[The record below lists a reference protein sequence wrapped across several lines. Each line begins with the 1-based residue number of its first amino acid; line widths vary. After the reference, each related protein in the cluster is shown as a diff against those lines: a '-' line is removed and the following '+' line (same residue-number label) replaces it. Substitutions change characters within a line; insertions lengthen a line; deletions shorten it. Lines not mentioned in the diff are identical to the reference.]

1 MKEFV
6 GLLQDTSFFIV
17 AMTKNGVRAMGLTS
31 MAFKKPRHFRRRG
44 SLYLNG
50 KEMRPYIQGALDGLC
65 AIYSIV
71 NAARIISDIGEEESK
86 NLFKQ
91 ILTYLENSENL
102 SRVLT
107 EGIGLNTVG
116 SILRDTTNGKIHD
129 RNMPFKHHP
138 DTSLDEFWSEII
150 SFLDGGS
157 KRAILIGLGG
167 RMWDHWSIVH
177 AISDRQIY
185 FFDSYKLKTLTRNR
199 CTTIR
204 PTTARPHWLC
214 PTHTYFLS

>member
-1 MKEFV
+1 MEMISETFNKSRP
-6 GLLQDTSFFIV
+6 L
-17 AMTKNGVRAMGLTS
+17 
-31 MAFKKPRHFRRRG
+31 RHRG

-50 KEMRPYIQGALDGLC
+50 KEMRPYLQGALDGLC

-86 NLFKQ
+86 SLFKQ
-91 ILTYLENSENL
+91 ILDYLENRADL
-102 SRVLT
+102 GRVLT

-116 SILRDTTNGKIHD
+116 SILRNVANGRIRD
-129 RNMPFKHHP
+129 RNMPFKHRP
-138 DTSLDEFWSEII
+138 DTSLDEFWSEMM

-157 KRAILIGLGG
+157 KRAILIGVGG

-177 AISDRQIY
+177 AISDRQVY
-185 FFDSYKLKTLTRNR
+185 FFDSHKLKSLKRSR
-199 CTTIR
+199 CTTVR
-204 PTTARPHWLC
+204 HTAVRPHLLC

>member
-1 MKEFV
+1 M
-6 GLLQDTSFFIV
+6 
-17 AMTKNGVRAMGLTS
+17 
-31 MAFKKPRHFRRRG
+31 
-44 SLYLNG
+44 YLNG
-50 KEMRPYIQGALDGLC
+50 KEMRPYLQGALDGLC

-91 ILTYLENSENL
+91 ILDYLEKSEDL
-102 SRVLT
+102 GRVLT

-116 SILRDTTNGKIHD
+116 GILRDVANGRIHD
-129 RNMPFKHHP
+129 RNMPFKHRP
-138 DTSLDEFWSEII
+138 DTSLDEFWSEMM

-157 KRAILIGLGG
+157 KRAILIGVGG

-177 AISDRQIY
+177 AISDRQVY
-185 FFDSYKLKTLTRNR
+185 FFDSHKLKSLKRSR
-199 CTTIR
+199 CTTVR
-204 PTTARPHWLC
+204 TTAARPHLLC

>member
-1 MKEFV
+1 MVIAAASAK
-6 GLLQDTSFFIV
+6 QRIS
-17 AMTKNGVRAMGLTS
+17 
-31 MAFKKPRHFRRRG
+31 RRGG
-44 SLYLNG
+44 SLYMNG
-50 KEMRPYIQGALDGLC
+50 KEMRPYLQGALDGLC

-71 NAARIISDIGEEESK
+71 NAARIISDTGEDESK
-86 NLFKQ
+86 ELFKQ
-91 ILTYLENSENL
+91 ILVYLESREDL
-102 SRVLT
+102 GRVLT

-116 SILRDTTNGKIHD
+116 SILRDAASSRIHE
-129 RNMPFKHHP
+129 RNMPFKHRP
-138 DTSLDEFWSEII
+138 ETSLDEFWSEMV

-157 KRAILIGLGG
+157 QRAVLIGLGG

-185 FFDSYKLKTLTRNR
+185 FFDSYKLKSLKRSR

-204 PTTARPHWLC
+204 PTAARPHLLC

>member
-1 MKEFV
+1 MEIVSK
-6 GLLQDTSFFIV
+6 GL
-17 AMTKNGVRAMGLTS
+17 R
-31 MAFKKPRHFRRRG
+31 KPRLLRRRG
-44 SLYLNG
+44 SLYSNG

-71 NAARIISDIGEEESK
+71 NAARIISDIAEEESK

-91 ILTYLENSENL
+91 ILGYLEDSEDL

-107 EGIGLNTVG
+107 EGIGLTTVG
-116 SILRDTTNGKIHD
+116 SILRDVANDKIHD
-129 RNMPFKHHP
+129 RNMPFKHRP
-138 DTSLDEFWSEII
+138 ETSLDEFWSEMI

-185 FFDSYKLKTLTRNR
+185 FFDSYKLKSLKRSR

-204 PTTARPHWLC
+204 PTTARPHVLC